1 MTEKTGLR
9 RRDLKGPDEFISTF
23 GRTLD
28 WCREN
33 RSKVAAGA
41 IGVVAVVA
49 IVLGTRAYL
58 QWEEDKSSRD
68 LWPTLTRA
76 QELLQAP
83 FAADPSQ
90 LATVEKFLQGHVSR
104 HPNTRATVYSLYYL
118 GSIAFYRGNYD
129 LAISQ
134 FRAGIGTGKEAGIL
148 RYLLRQGIASSLEAK
163 GDFEAAAA
171 AYRDAGSVAG
181 ADMKTQS
188 RLGEA
193 RVLVLAGKKTEAA
206 AMYRLILKETPDT
219 PFRDLIE
226 IQLAQAG

>member
-1 MTEKTGLR
+1 MGEKARLS

-23 GRTLD
+23 GRTVA
-28 WCREN
+28 WCKEN

-41 IGVVAVVA
+41 LGVVAVVA
-49 IVLGTRAYL
+49 LALGTRAYL
-58 QWEEDKSSRD
+58 QWEENKSSRD

-76 QELLQAP
+76 QVLLQAP

-90 LATVEKFLQGHVSR
+90 LATVEQFLQGHISR

-118 GSIAFYRGNYD
+118 GSIAFFRGNYD

-163 GDFEAAAA
+163 GDFDAAAA
-171 AYRDAGSVAG
+171 AYRDAGAIAE

-193 RVLVLAGKKTEAA
+193 RVLGLVGKKTEAA
-206 AMYRLILKETPDT
+206 ALYRLILKETPET

-226 IQLAQAG
+226 IQLAQTG